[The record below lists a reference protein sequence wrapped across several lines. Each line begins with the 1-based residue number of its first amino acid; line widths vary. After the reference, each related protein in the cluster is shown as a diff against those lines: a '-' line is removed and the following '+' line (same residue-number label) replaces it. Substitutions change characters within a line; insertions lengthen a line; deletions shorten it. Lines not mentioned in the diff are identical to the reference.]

1 MIDILNIFLH
11 LDIHLQAW
19 SQMMG
24 LWLYLILFIVIF
36 CETGLVV
43 MPFLP
48 GDSLLFATGALAA
61 LPESALHIGIIW
73 PLLIVAAF
81 LGDNTN
87 YQIGKWM
94 GPKAFSFEKSFWL
107 NPRNLAKTQTFYA
120 EYGAVA
126 VALGRFAPIV
136 RTFVPF
142 VAGVG
147 RMEYRKFWKY
157 SLGGSLLWMTL
168 FLGGGY
174 LFGNLPIV
182 KRNFHYVILA
192 VIGLSLLPMIIGAL
206 KRSNAPEKS

>member
-1 MIDILNIFLH
+1 MQLVDIILH
-11 LDIHLQAW
+11 LDQYLVQW

-24 LWLYLILFIVIF
+24 PWLYLLLFMIIF

-61 LPESALHIGIIW
+61 LPGSPLQIGPIW
-73 PLLIVAAF
+73 LLLILAAF
-81 LGDNTN
+81 LGDNLN
-87 YQIGKWM
+87 YHVGMWV
-94 GPKAFSFEKSFWL
+94 GPKAFSQDKSPWL
-107 NPRNLAKTQTFYA
+107 NPKHLEKTQGFYA
-120 EYGAVA
+120 RYGAVA
-126 VALGRFAPIV
+126 VTLGRFAPIV

-147 RMEYRKFWKY
+147 RMDYQKFWRY
-157 SLGGSLLWMTL
+157 SLIGSLAWMTL
-168 FLGGGY
+168 FLGAGF

-192 VIGLSLLPMIIGAL
+192 VIVLSLLPMVIGAL
-206 KRSNAPEKS
+206 KRSNAPETKQ